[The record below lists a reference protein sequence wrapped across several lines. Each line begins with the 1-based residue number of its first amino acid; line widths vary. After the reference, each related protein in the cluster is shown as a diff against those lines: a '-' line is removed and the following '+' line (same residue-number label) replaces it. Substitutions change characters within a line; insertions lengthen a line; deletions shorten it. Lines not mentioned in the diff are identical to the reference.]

1 MNPTTI
7 NQTDPYRWS
16 RRLYLLALIV
26 LAFTGF
32 GQMPIFKRYYV
43 ADIPGL
49 AWSADF
55 MVTLVIHYIA
65 AAVFLAL
72 CSYFILNYLV
82 NRSYWSQR
90 RGVIFRTVAFS
101 GIILTG
107 AIKVIKNIHGVYISP
122 PVVLI
127 TDLAHF
133 GFVMFFLIGS
143 LVSII
148 LYRKSKSV

>member
-1 MNPTTI
+1 M
-7 NQTDPYRWS
+7 
-16 RRLYLLALIV
+16 ALIA

-55 MVTLVIHYIA
+55 EVTLVIHYIA

-90 RGVIFRTVAFS
+90 RGVVLRVVAFS

-107 AIKVIKNIHGVYISP
+107 AIKVIKNISGVYIDPS
-122 PVVLI
+122 VVLI

-133 GFVMFFLIGS
+133 SFVMLFLIGS

-148 LYRKSKSV
+148 MYRRRKTV